1 MAFLKSHWIVI
12 VLVLVALASIGGMVF
27 AHMSGGAIVER
38 MQSVDGL
45 VTTVKGLQRSAV
57 NREVIDARKAEIEE
71 RNLVLDDTMKS
82 ALAMQRLNPYELLD
96 SGAGPDAEAPLR
108 RPIQEDVLPEPKNSA
123 MALSFKQTYAD
134 AHVKLAEKLHA
145 GTGPTSAQISEETEK
160 INRLKTNKSDDD
172 QDSTKPWMIG
182 QPRRQDPDGPRQK
195 RDRGEILRDCGDAV
209 AAEKVAHGILM
220 YLDNNAIGRH
230 QLVETKE
237 APTAEA
243 IWQAQMGLWIQQ
255 DLITAIA
262 NTNNDR
268 ARLLR
273 KEGRSPW
280 VGNMPVKRL
289 RNLAIDGKL
298 GNGGELGGPVGNSFA
313 VSFTGL
319 KNTDKMF
326 IVPVQLDVIVEEDSA
341 MAFMD
346 RLCGIGFYTPI
357 RVNYLHVQADPF
369 QKKYIYGN
377 SPVVR
382 MIIDLEGYY
391 FRKVFE
397 DWIPEGLKPVL
408 KQPDASGDSGG
419 RRF

>member
-27 AHMSGGAIVER
+27 AHMAGGAIVQR

-45 VTTVKGLQRSAV
+45 VTKVKGLQRSAV
-57 NREVIDARKAEIEE
+57 NREVIEARKAEIKE
-71 RNLVLDDTMKS
+71 RNLVLDGTMKA

-96 SGAGPDAEAPLR
+96 SGAGLDAEAPLR
-108 RPIQEDVLPEPKNSA
+108 KPIQDHVLPEPKNSA
-123 MALSFKQTYAD
+123 MALKFKQTYTE
-134 AHVKLAEKLHA
+134 AHAKLAGKLHA
-145 GTGPTSAQISEETEK
+145 GTGPTSEKISEESEK
-160 INRLKTNKSDDD
+160 INRLKMNKGDDD
-172 QDSTKPWMIG
+172 EGSDEPWTID

-195 RDRGEILRDCGDAV
+195 RDRGQILRDCGDAV
-209 AAEKVAHGILM
+209 AAEKAAHGVYM
-220 YLDNNAIGRH
+220 YLDENAIGRH
-230 QLVETKE
+230 LLVEARE

-268 ARLLR
+268 ARQLQ
-273 KEGRSPW
+273 KESRSSW

-289 RNLAIDGKL
+289 KNLAIDGAL
-298 GNGGELGGPVGNSFA
+298 GNGGELGGPVGGSFA
-313 VSFTGL
+313 ASFTGL

-326 IVPVQLDVIVEEDSA
+326 IVPVQLDVVVEEESA

-346 RLCGIGFYTPI
+346 KLCGIGFYTPT
-357 RVNYLHVQADPF
+357 RVNYLHVQSDPF

-397 DWIPEGLKPVL
+397 DWIPKDLKPVL
-408 KQPDASGDSGG
+408 KQPGASGDSGG
-419 RRF
+419 RR